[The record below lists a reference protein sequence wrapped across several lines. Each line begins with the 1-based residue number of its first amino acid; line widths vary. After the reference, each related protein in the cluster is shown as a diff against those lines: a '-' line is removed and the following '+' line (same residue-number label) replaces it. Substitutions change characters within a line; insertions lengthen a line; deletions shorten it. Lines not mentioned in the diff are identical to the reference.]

1 MEIQITAVKFE
12 IINGKKTATKD
23 IEPNLPGKR
32 EELIPTFQRL
42 SEKIGKEKASVIAD
56 NFATIISDN
65 MQMNKD
71 LNSKD
76 KEIEKLKKE
85 KEDLMTTNMNL
96 LQQIPMGEEPKKP
109 TEREPEEKKPKA
121 SAFDYREVFDENGN
135 FKR

>member
-1 MEIQITAVKFE
+1 MKNEDFKKIT
-12 IINGKKTATKD
+12 D
-23 IEPNLPGKR
+23 SM
-32 EELIPTFQRL
+32 Q
-42 SEKIGKEKASVIAD
+42 EKIGKEKASVVAD
-56 NFATIISDN
+56 NFAQIISDN

-71 LNSKD
+71 LTE
-76 KEIEKLKKE
+76 KEKQIEKLKKE

-109 TEREPEEKKPKA
+109 TERELEEKKPKA

>member
-1 MEIQITAVKFE
+1 MKSEDFKKIT
-12 IINGKKTATKD
+12 D
-23 IEPNLPGKR
+23 SM
-32 EELIPTFQRL
+32 Q
-42 SEKIGKEKASVIAD
+42 EKIGKEKASVIAD

-71 LNSKD
+71 LTSKD

-109 TEREPEEKKPKA
+109 TEREPDTKKPKA

>member
-1 MEIQITAVKFE
+1 
-12 IINGKKTATKD
+12 
-23 IEPNLPGKR
+23 
-32 EELIPTFQRL
+32 
-42 SEKIGKEKASVIAD
+42 
-56 NFATIISDN
+56 

-71 LNSKD
+71 LTSKD

-109 TEREPEEKKPKA
+109 TEREPETKKPKA